1 MFWPQENVRTCYRKN
16 DYPDYETLVLYNFQ
30 VTPLIRHENLGEF
43 SLFSNGNTSLERKS
57 MTNTSSE
64 KYCSG
69 CGNGLIASAAIC
81 PNCGTPA
88 GQSATSAGSVP
99 TGQPQRDFMV
109 ALLLSIFVG
118 SLGVDRF
125 YTGQIG
131 LGIGKLLITLF
142 TCGFGGWVWWLI
154 DIILIATGSYRDA
167 QGRPLVKS

>member
-1 MFWPQENVRTCYRKN
+1 M
-16 DYPDYETLVLYNFQ
+16 
-30 VTPLIRHENLGEF
+30 
-43 SLFSNGNTSLERKS
+43 TSS
-57 MTNTSSE
+57 ASE
-64 KYCSG
+64 KYCTG

-81 PNCGTPA
+81 PNCGTPV
-88 GQSATSAGSVP
+88 GQNTTSNSTPGV
-99 TGQPQRDFMV
+99 QPPRDFMV

-131 LGIGKLLITLF
+131 MGIGKLLITIF
-142 TCGFGGWVWWLI
+142 SCGIAGWIWWLI